1 MLGPLLFEQV
11 NVVSSG
17 IGRAVNIHLHT
28 APFFSIPGDTSET
41 SRYFARDIVAPPV
54 VLDTDGFI
62 AVPAGPG
69 IGVQIDE
76 DALEEFTLETKRLR

>member
-1 MLGPLLFEQV
+1 MQ
-11 NVVSSG
+11 
-17 IGRAVNIHLHT
+17 T

-41 SRYFARDIVAPPV
+41 SRYFTRDIVTPPV
-54 VLDTDGFI
+54 VLDAGGFI

-76 DALEEFTLETKRLR
+76 DALKDLTLDTKRLR